1 MHNIRSINKD
11 TPYLNWYFD
20 TYSVVNI
27 VISMALSVNIK
38 FRNSYLLPSTFFI
51 FIMYK
56 LLSLL
61 ILQVIQMRWKFIE
74 KKLINQGKTG
84 I

>member
-1 MHNIRSINKD
+1 
-11 TPYLNWYFD
+11 
-20 TYSVVNI
+20 
-27 VISMALSVNIK
+27 MALSVNIK